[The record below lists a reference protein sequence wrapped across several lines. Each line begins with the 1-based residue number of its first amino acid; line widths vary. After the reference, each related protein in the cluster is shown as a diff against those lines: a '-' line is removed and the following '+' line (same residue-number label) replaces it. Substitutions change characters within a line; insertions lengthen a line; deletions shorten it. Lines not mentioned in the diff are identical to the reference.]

1 MTVHLYTDVIQF
13 VDTTCATFITDRVQ
27 SVASAIA
34 PAAYTLL
41 GVYVMLWGLASMRGL
56 IQEPI
61 MEAAT
66 RLVKIAFIFGVAM
79 NLGTYNQYVIDTAW
93 NGPQQLAQ
101 AFSGLSSEGGIA
113 ASQDQLLAK
122 GFDAGAAM
130 WRKGGIL
137 DGDFGMYLTAF
148 VAWGIT
154 LAVTAYTCFL
164 LALSKIALSL
174 LIGLG
179 PAFII
184 SLLFHPTSEFFNAW
198 VKQIANF
205 GVLLVLVVGANSFI
219 VEIFS
224 RYAGLSAV
232 QQAGTIDVLIPFV
245 ATGLISVLVLV
256 QVPHIAAGLAGGISL
271 SSYGLGRFALGKVAN
286 LQSGRARR
294 SDSQYRER
302 QERREPR
309 SNYNSVA
316 RG

>member
-1 MTVHLYTDVIQF
+1 MTAHLYSDVIQF
-13 VDTTCATFITDRVQ
+13 VDATCAAFITDRVQ

-56 IQEPI
+56 IHEPI
-61 MEAAT
+61 TEAT
-66 RLVKIAFIFGVAM
+66 MRLVKIAFILGVAL
-79 NLGTYNQYVIDTAW
+79 NLGTYNRYVIDTAW

-101 AFSGLSSEGGIA
+101 AFSGLMGEGGIA
-113 ASQDQLLAK
+113 AAQDQLLAK
-122 GFDAGAAM
+122 GFEAGAAM

-184 SLLFHPTSEFFNAW
+184 SLLFHPTAEFFNAW
-198 VKQIANF
+198 LK
-205 GVLLVLVVGANSFI
+205 
-219 VEIFS
+219 
-224 RYAGLSAV
+224 R
-232 QQAGTIDVLIPFV
+232 
-245 ATGLISVLVLV
+245 
-256 QVPHIAAGLAGGISL
+256 
-271 SSYGLGRFALGKVAN
+271 RFHKDCW
-286 LQSGRARR
+286 ARR
-294 SDSQYRER
+294 RVFQQIR
-302 QERREPR
+302 QQPSLR
-309 SNYNSVA
+309 N
-316 RG
+316 